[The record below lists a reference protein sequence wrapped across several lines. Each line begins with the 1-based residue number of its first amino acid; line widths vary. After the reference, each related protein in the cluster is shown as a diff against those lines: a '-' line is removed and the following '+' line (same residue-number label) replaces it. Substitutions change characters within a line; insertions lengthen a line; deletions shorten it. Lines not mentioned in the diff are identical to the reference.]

1 MKNLLINRS
10 DMGDYVNMK
19 SQNLLEKKATQVR
32 QAEIVQ
38 AALGVIGKL
47 GVSGLTI
54 HEVALTAGMCEA
66 NIYRH
71 FRNKQDVIRAVV
83 EFIGSQVTS
92 RAAQLAGSSG
102 KPLDKLE
109 KVILAH
115 SEMISRNPGIPRLLF
130 SDGGIAT
137 GGKIAQ
143 IMNSRIESF
152 QNILTGLIEAAVA
165 EGTVRDGVGSRE
177 TAVTIMGILQFSV
190 LRWIGNQA
198 EGRLI
203 DEVALL
209 WGNFRKLLER
219 PDAQ

>member
-1 MKNLLINRS
+1 
-10 DMGDYVNMK
+10 MK
-19 SQNLLEKKATQVR
+19 SQNVLEKKATHVR

-38 AALGVIGKL
+38 AALGVIGRL
-47 GVSGLTI
+47 GASGLTI
-54 HEVALTAGMCEA
+54 HEVALAAGMCEA

-71 FRNKQDVIRAVV
+71 FRNKQEVVKAVV
-83 EFIGSQVTS
+83 EFIGSQVTN

-115 SEMISRNPGIPRLLF
+115 SEMIAKNPGIPRLLF

-143 IMNSRIESF
+143 IMVSRIESF
-152 QNILTGLIEAAVA
+152 QATLTGLLEAAIA
-165 EGTVRDGVGSRE
+165 EGTVRQGIGARE
-177 TAVTIMGILQFSV
+177 TIVTIMGMIQFSV

-198 EGRLI
+198 EGRLT
-203 DEVALL
+203 DDVALL

-219 PDAQ
+219 CDCK

>member
-1 MKNLLINRS
+1 MTN
-10 DMGDYVNMK
+10 YVNMK
-19 SQNLLEKKATQVR
+19 SQNVLEKKATQVR
-32 QAEIVQ
+32 QVEIVQ
-38 AALGVIGKL
+38 AALSVIGRL

-54 HEVALTAGMCEA
+54 HEVALAAGMSEA

-71 FRNKQDVIRAVV
+71 FRNKQEVVKALV
-83 EFIGSQVTS
+83 EFIGGQVTS

-115 SEMISRNPGIPRLLF
+115 AEMIAKNPGIPRLLF

-137 GGKIAQ
+137 GGRIAQ
-143 IMNSRIESF
+143 IMSSRIESF
-152 QNILTGLIEAAVA
+152 HDTLAGLLEAAAA
-165 EGTVRDGVGSRE
+165 EGAVREGIGSRE
-177 TAVTIMGILQFSV
+177 TAVTILGMIQFSV

-198 EGRLI
+198 EGRLV

-209 WGNFRKLLER
+209 WDNFRRLLER
-219 PDAQ
+219 Q

>member
-1 MKNLLINRS
+1 
-10 DMGDYVNMK
+10 MK
-19 SQNLLEKKATQVR
+19 SQNVLEKKATQVR

-38 AALGVIGKL
+38 AALEVIGRL

-54 HEVALTAGMCEA
+54 HETALAAGMCEA

-71 FRNKQDVIRAVV
+71 FRNKQEVVKAVV

-115 SEMISRNPGIPRLLF
+115 SEMIAKNPGIPRLLF
-130 SDGGIAT
+130 SDGGIVT
-137 GGKIAQ
+137 GGRIAQ
-143 IMNSRIESF
+143 IMASRIESF
-152 QNILTGLIEAAVA
+152 QATLTGLLEAAA
-165 EGTVRDGVGSRE
+165 TEGALRDGIGSRE

-198 EGRLI
+198 EGRLT
-203 DEVALL
+203 DDVALL
-209 WGNFRKLLER
+209 WANFRRLLER
-219 PDAQ
+219 CD

>member
-1 MKNLLINRS
+1 
-10 DMGDYVNMK
+10 MK
-19 SQNLLEKKATQVR
+19 SQNVLEKNATQVR

-38 AALGVIGKL
+38 AALGVIGRL
-47 GVSGLTI
+47 GASGLTI
-54 HEVALTAGMCEA
+54 HEVALAAGMCEA

-71 FRNKQDVIRAVV
+71 FRNKQEVIKAVV

-115 SEMISRNPGIPRLLF
+115 SEMIAKNPGIPRLLF

-143 IMNSRIESF
+143 IMASRIESF
-152 QNILTGLIEAAVA
+152 QSTLTGLLEAAIA
-165 EGTVRDGVGSRE
+165 EGTVREGIGARE
-177 TAVTIMGILQFSV
+177 TIITIMGMIQFSV

-198 EGRLI
+198 EGKLV
-203 DEVALL
+203 DEVMQL
-209 WGNFRKLLER
+209 WENFRKLLLK
-219 PDAQ
+219 

>member
-1 MKNLLINRS
+1 
-10 DMGDYVNMK
+10 MK
-19 SQNLLEKKATQVR
+19 SQNVLEKKATQVR

-38 AALGVIGKL
+38 AALGVIGRL
-47 GVSGLTI
+47 GASGLTI

-71 FRNKQDVIRAVV
+71 FRNKQEVVKAVV
-83 EFIGSQVTS
+83 ESIGSQVTS

-115 SEMISRNPGIPRLLF
+115 SEMIAKNPGIPRLLF

-143 IMNSRIESF
+143 IMNSRIEGF
-152 QNILTGLIEAAVA
+152 QATLAGLLEAAVA
-165 EGTVRDGVGSRE
+165 EGTVRDGIGPRE
-177 TAVTIMGILQFSV
+177 TAVTIMGMIQFCV

-198 EGRLI
+198 EGRLT
-203 DEVALL
+203 DEVAQL
-209 WGNFRKLLER
+209 WANFRKLLER
-219 PDAQ
+219 

>member
-1 MKNLLINRS
+1 
-10 DMGDYVNMK
+10 MK
-19 SQNLLEKKATQVR
+19 SQKLLEKKATRVR

-54 HEVALTAGMCEA
+54 HEVALAAGMSEA

-71 FRNKQDVIRAVV
+71 FRNKQEVVRAVV

-92 RAAQLAGSSG
+92 RAAQLAAASG

-115 SEMISRNPGIPRLLF
+115 AEMIAKNPGIPRLLF

-137 GGKIAQ
+137 GGRIAQ
-143 IMNSRIESF
+143 IMASRIESF
-152 QNILTGLIEAAVA
+152 QATLTGLLEAANA
-165 EGTVRDGVGSRE
+165 EGVLREGVQARE
-177 TAVTIMGILQFSV
+177 TAVSIMGMVQFSV
-190 LRWIGNQA
+190 LRWIGSQA
-198 EGRLI
+198 EGALV

-209 WGNFRKLLER
+209 WGNFRRLLER
-219 PDAQ
+219 Q